1 MASNPKL
8 NLFYDVLP
16 SDLQNHILQIR
27 KKNRLNEIDKALKDL
42 FKVERNE
49 KIFFKEDIEKIRRN
63 TIKSY
68 LNMPSVVAIINA
80 EYVYNEDEDPPMLI
94 NYYQKYWGSDEFK
107 KVMKKEGL
115 NFEWYDECWAMI
127 KIDDEEI
134 NSDLLFEKEEDGEVE
149 SSSDDEEEK
158 IIKEDITDKLVDL
171 LYMESLMDCKI
182 ENVKKKIEEL
192 QKKNALKQLK
202 INYINFNRIDE
213 EEIKT
218 IRWTRIRQKAEKERK
233 EKEYV
238 YDKLKRMFKD
248 NYLESKEFKYIVDN
262 DEIIEFII
270 LKDRMNF

>member
-27 KKNRLNEIDKALKDL
+27 KKNRLDEIDKALKDL

-63 TIKSY
+63 AMKSY
-68 LNMPSVVAIINA
+68 LKMPSVVAIINA
-80 EYVYNEDEDPPMLI
+80 EFVYDEDNDPPILI

-115 NFEWYDECWAMI
+115 CFEWYDEIWAII

-134 NSDLLFEKEEDGEVE
+134 NSDLLFEKEEDDEVE

-192 QKKNALKQLK
+192 QKKNAFKQLK
-202 INYINFNRIDE
+202 INYINFYRIDE

-238 YDKLKRMFKD
+238 YNKLKRMFKD
-248 NYLESKEFKYIVDN
+248 NYLDSKEFKYIVDN
-262 DEIIEFII
+262 DEVIEFII